1 MKQPCAPI
9 KASTGWTSK
18 RSWAVGRSY
27 VTLPQPFWADCRRAA
42 TNPATFSHLICP
54 RSFHAQRGGA
64 GLLLPGPQRLLR
76 AIPAPSFTIKNND
89 HGRSRR
95 PLRQFCISGC
105 VPYLA
110 HMYMYVK
117 YCVLLSVDTCPGH
130 PGGDR
135 PCGRGTPLP
144 GRAMDLPCH
153 RGKGFNSSCLLQLS
167 NTSNIMLH
175 GFFCRITRTYK
186 ATQEEEA
193 LMFFACSPL

>member
-117 YCVLLSVDTCPGH
+117 YCILLSVDTRPEADIPGAT
-130 PGGDR
+130 DR
-135 PCGRGTPLP
+135 VVEEHRSRVELWIC
-144 GRAMDLPCH
+144 RAIEARASIQVAYC
-153 RGKGFNSSCLLQLS
+153 SCQ
-167 NTSNIMLH
+167 TH
-175 GFFCRITRTYK
+175 QT
-186 ATQEEEA
+186 
-193 LMFFACSPL
+193 